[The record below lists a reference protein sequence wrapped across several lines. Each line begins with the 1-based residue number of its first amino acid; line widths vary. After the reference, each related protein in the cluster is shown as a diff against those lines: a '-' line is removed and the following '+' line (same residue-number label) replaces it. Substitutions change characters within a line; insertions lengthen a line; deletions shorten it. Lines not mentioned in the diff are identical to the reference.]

1 MWSSSGS
8 GKKPVNAPQE
18 MVQVVSPFW
27 RPPLRDGSSRR
38 NVTNPAGRDGSNLV
52 VGAAYSHA
60 DVLKFDSLHRIA
72 DTTPPPQRGTMGST
86 SPPFK
91 SYINFLSNTN
101 DDWKADE
108 DEMLGYEDDDG
119 DDFGLPSLS
128 NMKRRSKRIAT
139 QNKSSLNQE
148 TLSPAD
154 DGSFG
159 RIQGRRYSNSA
170 DIAAERPASTYPMPK
185 KSEGKILRPQYKD
198 ILKDPANALHL
209 INYPSI
215 PSNAPQKEADA
226 INSRITRINKFK
238 RLLQA
243 SSISLPDLRTLA
255 WSGVPHEVRA
265 MTWQLLLSYLPTNSE
280 RRVATLERKRK
291 EYLDGVKQA
300 FERGGTANNSSSA
313 GKARGLDEAVWHQIS
328 IDIPRTNPHIELY
341 SYEAT
346 QRSLERILYVWAV
359 RHPASGYVQGIN
371 DLVTPFWE
379 VFLGLYIADPDI
391 ETGMDPGQLPK
402 SVLDA
407 VEADSFWC
415 LTKLL
420 DGIQDHYI
428 VAQPGIQR
436 QVTALRDLTARI
448 DSNLSKHLE
457 HEGVEFIQFSFR
469 WMNCLLMREI
479 SVKNTIRMWD
489 TYLAEEQG
497 FSEFHLYVCAAL
509 LVKWS
514 DKLVKMDFQEIMM
527 FLQSLPTKAWTEK
540 DIELLLSEA
549 FIWQSLY
556 KGSAAHLKGQ
566 PQLVIA
572 DSDDESD
579 SNEHVAAA
587 PAITVPQAQT
597 RSFEHGSL
605 ATAST
610 DSLFFQQVFNEQ
622 NGAAC
627 ERAQQLQRDFD
638 DAPHQSSAMT
648 IPDVPFQRT
657 TKGFYHSSTT
667 SGTDPHTDRLQN
679 TQIGRPSLDLAQNLS
694 SMQKQSEVG
703 KVDLWEVPSSPEAP
717 EPLQRQSKGS
727 DQSYRKAVSP
737 TAKGTFSDGHWD
749 NHELAES
756 RSNKRRRL
764 DESREIPSATDDVN
778 LIIFPSSNKDIINE
792 ELEAAAASS
801 IPLPTLPV
809 DANSTFYPIHPSPTE
824 RQPSSHFEMNLT
836 SNGTQYA
843 VGSSGTVTNVNT
855 PRSQMLSSH
864 NFSTLT
870 PGEQAREVAT
880 KKVEYRSFT
889 TRRDSSPDIISTLTP
904 GLDKVT
910 SELEYS
916 PGLNPESKPDQEC
929 CDERDSSAHQ
939 PPPRE
944 LQSEES
950 DAEFVAHPTPI
961 AKSKKKRG
969 RPKKPP
975 ETEEPLPM
983 KQAAGPVS
991 AAADGTPDAAMQK
1004 KKRGRP
1010 KKQSSDTAVD
1020 GAPPPAAT
1028 PVSAVVPSKNTRA
1041 ILGQEKASAR
1051 NDGDKVQIAAKESSV
1066 EMPSEP
1072 GAAEDASSAAE
1083 NTERV
1088 RHQAAPG
1095 SQKNLKDHATSQS
1108 IPNRPQDEDESKGPR
1123 QPAAQGREEKSGGD
1137 KKGSSA
1143 QGMAKPL
1150 YRVGL
1155 SKRFKI
1161 APLLKSVRKP

>member
-8 GKKPVNAPQE
+8 GKKPVNSPQE
-18 MVQVVSPFW
+18 MVQVDRSESVSPFW
-27 RPPLRDGSSRR
+27 RPPLRDSASRR
-38 NVTNPAGRDGSNLV
+38 SVTNPAGRDGSNLV

-60 DVLKFDSLHRIA
+60 DVLKFDSLNRISEA
-72 DTTPPPQRGTMGST
+72 TPPPPRGSSGST

-91 SYINFLSNTN
+91 SYINFLSKTN

-139 QNKSSLNQE
+139 QNKSNLNQE
-148 TLSPAD
+148 SLSPISGD
-154 DGSFG
+154 SFG
-159 RIQGRRYSNSA
+159 RIQARRYSNSA

-198 ILKDPANALHL
+198 ILRDPANALHL

-243 SSISLPDLRTLA
+243 SSISLPDLRALA

-300 FERGGTANNSSSA
+300 FERGGTTTSSSSA
-313 GKARGLDEAVWHQIS
+313 GKARGLDEAIWHQIS

-379 VFLGLYIADPDI
+379 VFLGLYITDSDI

-556 KGSAAHLKGQ
+556 K
-566 PQLVIA
+566 VIA

-579 SNEHVAAA
+579 SNEHAVSA
-587 PAITVPQAQT
+587 PPVTITQAQT
-597 RSFEHGSL
+597 RSSEHGSL

-610 DSLFFQQVFNEQ
+610 DSNFFQQIFNEQ

-627 ERAQQLQRDFD
+627 EKAQQLQRDLED
-638 DAPHQSSAMT
+638 VPHQSSAMT
-648 IPDVPFQRT
+648 VPDVPFQRT
-657 TKGFYHSSTT
+657 TRGFYHSSTT
-667 SGTDPHTDRLQN
+667 SLAEPRMEKPYNAPTDR
-679 TQIGRPSLDLAQNLS
+679 SSADWAQGTPLE
-694 SMQKQSEVG
+694 KEQSA
-703 KVDLWEVPSSPEAP
+703 VDPWEVPSSAETPKFPEKQ
-717 EPLQRQSKGS
+717 LKGYS
-727 DQSYRKAVSP
+727 HKVLDQSHGRVGYPATKDTLS
-737 TAKGTFSDGHWD
+737 
-749 NHELAES
+749 ES
-756 RSNKRRRL
+756 RWDAHGITESRDKKRRRL
-764 DESREIPSATDDVN
+764 GESDSTFSTSDHVD
-778 LIIFPSSNKDIINE
+778 LIMLPSSSKVITNDG
-792 ELEAAAASS
+792 LETAAASS
-801 IPLPTLPV
+801 IPLPTMPV
-809 DANSTFYPIHPSPTE
+809 DADSAFHLRHPSPMKSP
-824 RQPSSHFEMNLT
+824 QLAQFE
-836 SNGTQYA
+836 TQYA
-843 VGSSGTVTNVNT
+843 VGSSGTATNVNT
-855 PRSQMLSSH
+855 PRSQMFSTH
-864 NFSTLT
+864 NFGSMA
-870 PGEQAREVAT
+870 PEEQGIGRVT
-880 KKVEYRSFT
+880 KKSEYRNFAM
-889 TRRDSSPDIISTLTP
+889 RRDSSPDIISALTP
-904 GLDKVT
+904 GLDKVA
-910 SELEYS
+910 SQPEYAPDLS
-916 PGLNPESKPDQEC
+916 PGPKPDQEC

-939 PPPRE
+939 PPPQE
-944 LQSEES
+944 LQSGES
-950 DAEFVAHPTPI
+950 DAEFVAHPKPMV
-961 AKSKKKRG
+961 KSKKKRG
-969 RPKKPP
+969 RPKKSLGSD
-975 ETEEPLPM
+975 EPLPTEP
-983 KQAAGPVS
+983 AASPVS
-991 AAADGTPDAAMQK
+991 AADAAPAAARQT

-1010 KKQSSDTAVD
+1010 KKQSAELAIER
-1020 GAPPPAAT
+1020 APPPAAT
-1028 PVSAVVPSKNTRA
+1028 PVSAGGRNTRA
-1041 ILGQEKASAR
+1041 ILGQETDSGWSNGDTIQGATKQNAVHMTSEQGAAGEASSVAASAER
-1051 NDGDKVQIAAKESSV
+1051 GQDWAALGSKEK
-1066 EMPSEP
+1066 
-1072 GAAEDASSAAE
+1072 
-1083 NTERV
+1083 T
-1088 RHQAAPG
+1088 
-1095 SQKNLKDHATSQS
+1095 KDHSASRSTTD
-1108 IPNRPQDEDESKGPR
+1108 RPKDEGEPKEPR
-1123 QPAAQGREEKSGGD
+1123 QPSARVREEKSGGD

-1143 QGMAKPL
+1143 QGTAKPL